1 MSPARLPRPRLTRPV
16 RVLVR
21 KELRQFLRSR
31 TAVLTGLLLPAL
43 IMVVAP
49 VVQLVAASA
58 GSAVRATSVPPPAVP
73 GLAGLG
79 QLSDLFLYFTFPL
92 FFVLGG
98 LMTPSLAATHTVIS
112 ERERRSIE
120 LLVALPV
127 SVTDILTAKTAANLL
142 VAGVTLLPL
151 FVVDAAAVLL
161 LTHAG
166 PLYVLSALLLVLS
179 ALAASIGISL
189 LLALL
194 ARDFRTANNLNGFF
208 VVPTMLMTGVC
219 VALVPG
225 LWRFVVLSVLMLAL
239 GGLAYLVAVRWLTFE
254 RYLT

>member
-1 MSPARLPRPRLTRPV
+1 MKPPRLSRTV
-16 RVLVR
+16 RVLLR

-43 IMVVAP
+43 IMVIAP
-49 VVQLVAASA
+49 LVQLGASA
-58 GSAVRATSVPPPAVP
+58 AGTAQRGTSTLPAGVP
-73 GLAGLG
+73 GMSGLT
-79 QLSDLFLYFTFPL
+79 QLSDLFLYVTFPL

-98 LMTPSLAATHTVIS
+98 LMTPALAATHTVIS

-127 SVTDILTAKTAANLL
+127 SVADILTAKVAANLA

-151 FVVDAAAVLL
+151 FAVDAAAVLL
-161 LTHAG
+161 LTSAG
-166 PLYVLSALLLVLS
+166 PLYVLAALLLVLS
-179 ALAASIGISL
+179 ALTASIGISL
-189 LLALL
+189 MLALV

-208 VVPTMLMTGVC
+208 VVPTMLMTGAC
-219 VALVPG
+219 VTLVPG
-225 LWRFVVLSVLMLAL
+225 LWRFLVLSLLMLAL

>member
-1 MSPARLPRPRLTRPV
+1 VRRPRLTRPV
-16 RVLVR
+16 RVLIR

-31 TAVLTGLLLPAL
+31 TAILTGLLLPAL

-49 VVQLVAASA
+49 LVQLGAASA
-58 GSAVRATSVPPPAVP
+58 GNAARASSIPSGSLP

-127 SVTDILTAKTAANLL
+127 SVTDILTAKMTANLL

-161 LTHAG
+161 VTTAG
-166 PLYVLSALLLVLS
+166 PLYVAAALLLVLAS
-179 ALAASIGISL
+179 LTASIGISL

-208 VVPTMLMTGVC
+208 VVPAMLMTGAC
-219 VALVPG
+219 VTLVPG

-239 GGLAYLVAVRWLTFE
+239 GGVAYLIAARWLTFE

>member
-1 MSPARLPRPRLTRPV
+1 MKIGELRLSRAV
-16 RVLVR
+16 RVLLVR
-21 KELRQFLRSR
+21 KELRQFMRSR
-31 TAVLTGLLLPAL
+31 TALLTGLLLPAL

-49 VVQLVAASA
+49 VVQLIAASA
-58 GSAVRATSVPPPAVP
+58 GATQSGSLPPSMP
-73 GLAGLG
+73 GMSGLSH
-79 QLSDLFLYFTFPL
+79 LSDLFLYFTFPL
-92 FFVLGG
+92 FFVLAG

-127 SVTDILTAKTAANLL
+127 SVRDILTAKMAANLL

-151 FVVDAAAVLL
+151 FVIDSVAVLL
-161 LTHAG
+161 LTTAG
-166 PLYVLSALLLVLS
+166 PLYIVAALLLVLS
-179 ALAASIGISL
+179 SLAASIGISL

-208 VVPTMLMTGVC
+208 VVPAMMMTGLC

-225 LWRFVVLSVLMLAL
+225 LWRFVVLSALMLAL
-239 GGLAYLVAVRWLTFE
+239 GGLAYLIAVRWLTFE

>member
-1 MSPARLPRPRLTRPV
+1 VRPVRLTRPV
-16 RVLVR
+16 RVLFR
-21 KELRQFLRSR
+21 KEIRQFRRSR

-43 IMVVAP
+43 IMVIAP
-49 VVQLVAASA
+49 LVQLSAAAA
-58 GSAVRATSVPPPAVP
+58 GSAARTSSSTIPAAVP
-73 GLAGLG
+73 GLIGLG
-79 QLSDLFLYFTFPL
+79 QLSDLFLYVTFPL

-120 LLVALPV
+120 LLIALPV
-127 SVTDILTAKTAANLL
+127 SVTDILTAKMLANLA
-142 VAGVTLLPL
+142 VAGATLLPL
-151 FVVDAAAVLL
+151 FVIDAVAVLVIA
-161 LTHAG
+161 HAG
-166 PLYVLSALLLVLS
+166 PLYVAAALLLVLS

-189 LLALL
+189 LLALV

-208 VVPTMLMTGVC
+208 VVPTMLMTGLC
-219 VALVPG
+219 VTLVPG
-225 LWRFVVLSVLMLAL
+225 LLRFVVLSVLMLAL